1 MARARRPVGWMIAGV
16 LLWVLANA
24 VDRKTEVEIY
34 SDGGRV
40 HLEVAGT
47 SLSAP
52 IAVDRLTAIE
62 IRAADSVDPPG
73 GRRIVVS
80 AGGHDVISERLP
92 RRFRLTGGGPV
103 PVGDWELDDE
113 AVADTAWHTSVDV
126 AGDFTVR
133 ASFRGRFLS
142 DLNLI
147 LVGAPTF
154 SVAVRRG
161 LINNDCFIRDGDGA
175 TLAVTSIDP
184 TPAADIGAALAI
196 LLRAAMV
203 AALLIAVFTALDKE
217 AFLTP
222 APAASRRWRAAPLV
236 VVMALAAVL
245 SSGWVAYSVFEG
257 LPHTPDSLVYLM
269 QARWLLD
276 GSLSG
281 EVSAIQ
287 DYLPVPYTY
296 VVGNRWLAHYPPGW
310 PLLLAVGVAVGAP
323 WLVAP
328 LLGGLYILLL
338 YLTGRELD
346 GPVLGLGAATLGLI
360 SPMTRLIF
368 GSMLSHAAASTLLL
382 AALWLTLVA
391 RRHRGWKI
399 AALSGAAAGF
409 AFGIRPL
416 TAVAFLIPLGGM
428 LLLDLLVG
436 RYHAAARLR
445 LVGAGTAMLLAV
457 APSLL
462 ANRLITGSPFTLP
475 YSLAGGK
482 MYLASNIPFGLQN
495 LDALVVSTASAIYGW
510 GWDFVHGPLPLAL
523 ALAFACVPFM
533 LRRARPTDRLLAA
546 IVIVVIIA
554 HLGTRGHGLHGFGPR
569 YYFEIFAPLFLLTA
583 RGFHELARIGVDQR
597 RVVNQL
603 SALMAAGLFLTLN
616 LSAATVLPRRL
627 SLYRGYNRVDGSL
640 ERRIT
645 ERELERGLVVLPP
658 DHWQGLAM
666 AARMMDPEPDADLL
680 FIQAWPDDPA
690 IAKIAGDRHVY
701 LWRNEEL
708 VQVEYLLPNE
718 EEKDQF

>member
-1 MARARRPVGWMIAGV
+1 VAWARRPVSWMIAGV

-73 GRRIVVS
+73 GYRVVVS
-80 AGGHDVISERLP
+80 TGSHDVISERLP
-92 RRFRLTGGGPV
+92 RRFQLPGGNPV
-103 PVGDWELDDE
+103 PLGDWELDDD
-113 AVADTAWHTSVDV
+113 AVAGTVWRKSVDI
-126 AGDFTVR
+126 AGNFTVR

-147 LVGAPTF
+147 LVGTPTF

-175 TLAVTSIDP
+175 TLAATSIDP

-196 LLRAAMV
+196 VLRAAAV
-203 AALLIAVFTALDKE
+203 AALLIAVFTALGKGWL
-217 AFLTP
+217 LTP

-245 SSGWVAYSVFEG
+245 SSGWVAYSVLER
-257 LPHTPDSLVYLM
+257 LPHTPDSLVYLL

-287 DYLPVPYTY
+287 DHLQVPYTY
-296 VVGNRWLAHYPPGW
+296 VVENRWLAHYPPGW
-310 PLLLAVGVAVGAP
+310 PLLLAIGVAVGLP

-328 LLGGLYILLL
+328 LFGGLYILLL

-346 GPVLGLGAATLGLI
+346 GPILGLAAATLGLF

-382 AALWLTLVA
+382 AALWLTLVSC
-391 RRHRGWKI
+391 RNSGWQVS
-399 AALSGAAAGF
+399 ALAGAAAGL

-416 TAVAFLIPLGGM
+416 TAVAFVIPLGGV
-428 LLLDLLVG
+428 LLLDFVLG
-436 RYHAAARLR
+436 RDRAAARLR
-445 LVGAGTAMLLAV
+445 LVGAGTAMLIAV
-457 APSLL
+457 APSLI
-462 ANRLITGSPFTLP
+462 ANRLITGSPFALP

-482 MYLASNIPFGLQN
+482 MYFAANIPFGFQN

-510 GWDFVHGPLPLAL
+510 GWDFAHGPLPLAI

-583 RGFHELARIGVDQR
+583 RGFQELARIGVNQR
-597 RVVNQL
+597 RVVNQP
-603 SALMAAGLFLTLN
+603 SALIAVGLFLTLN
-616 LSAATVLPRRL
+616 LSAAAVLPRRL
-627 SLYRGYNRVDGSL
+627 SLYRGYNGVDGSL
-640 ERRIT
+640 VRQIATRA
-645 ERELERGLVVLPP
+645 LDRGLVVLPP
-658 DHWQGLAM
+658 DQWQGWAM
-666 AARMMDPEPDADLL
+666 AARMMAPEPGADLL

-690 IAKIAGDRHVY
+690 IAKIAGDRQVL
-701 LWRNEEL
+701 LWRDGRLVAAEE
-708 VQVEYLLPNE
+708 
-718 EEKDQF
+718 

>member
-1 MARARRPVGWMIAGV
+1 MQLRKSAIWMVAAI
-16 LLWVLANA
+16 LLWLTAGLL
-24 VDRKTEVEIY
+24 DRTTEVEIY

-40 HLEVAGT
+40 HIEVAGT

-52 IAVDRLTAIE
+52 IAVDRLTSIE

-73 GRRIVVS
+73 GRRIAVS

-92 RRFRLTGGGPV
+92 RRFRLPGGGPV

-113 AVADTAWHTSVDV
+113 AVADTVWRKSVDV

-147 LVGAPTF
+147 LVGTPTF

-196 LLRAAMV
+196 LLRASAV
-203 AALLIAVFTALDKE
+203 AALLIAVFTALDRGL
-217 AFLTP
+217 FLTP

-245 SSGWVAYSVFEG
+245 SSGWVAYSVLEG

-281 EVSAIQ
+281 HVSAIQ
-287 DYLPVPYTY
+287 EYLPVPYTY
-296 VVGNRWLAHYPPGW
+296 VVGDRWLAHYPPGW
-310 PLLLAVGVAVGAP
+310 VP

-346 GPVLGLGAATLGLI
+346 GPVLGLAAATLGLI

-391 RRHRGWKI
+391 RRSRGWWV
-399 AALSGAAAGF
+399 AALAGAAAGL

-416 TAVAFLIPLGGM
+416 TAVAFVTPLAGV
-428 LLLDLLVG
+428 LLLDLLIDRDRV
-436 RYHAAARLR
+436 AARLR
-445 LVGAGTAMLLAV
+445 LVGAGTAILIAV
-457 APSLL
+457 APSLI
-462 ANRLITGSPFTLP
+462 ANRLITGSPFALP

-523 ALAFACVPFM
+523 GLAFACVPFM

-546 IVIVVIIA
+546 IVIVVLIWP
-554 HLGTRGHGLHGFGPR
+554 T
-569 YYFEIFAPLFLLTA
+569 LLL
-583 RGFHELARIGVDQR
+583 RDLRPP
-597 RVVNQL
+597 L
-603 SALMAAGLFLTLN
+603 SAHRPWVPGVGADRN
-616 LSAATVLPRRL
+616 RPATGR
-627 SLYRGYNRVDGSL
+627 
-640 ERRIT
+640 
-645 ERELERGLVVLPP
+645 
-658 DHWQGLAM
+658 
-666 AARMMDPEPDADLL
+666 EPDLRRDCDRSVPGAESLSGGGS
-680 FIQAWPDDPA
+680 PPPA
-690 IAKIAGDRHVY
+690 IP
-701 LWRNEEL
+701 
-708 VQVEYLLPNE
+708 LPGL
-718 EEKDQF
+718 

>member
-1 MARARRPVGWMIAGV
+1 MIAGI

-73 GRRIVVS
+73 GRRIAVS
-80 AGGHDVISERLP
+80 AGGHDVLREQLP
-92 RRFRLTGGGPV
+92 RRFPLPGGSPV

-113 AVADTAWHTSVDV
+113 AVAGTVWQRSIDV
-126 AGDFTVR
+126 TGDFTVR

-142 DLNLI
+142 DLNLVLI
-147 LVGAPTF
+147 GTPTF

-161 LINNDCFIRDGDGA
+161 LINNDCFIRDGNGA
-175 TLAVTSIDP
+175 TLAATSIDP
-184 TPAADIGAALAI
+184 TPAADVGAVLATV
-196 LLRAAMV
+196 LRAAAV
-203 AALLIAVFTALDKE
+203 AALLIAVFTALDRGS
-217 AFLTP
+217 FLTP
-222 APAASRRWRAAPLV
+222 TPAASRRWRAAPMV

-245 SSGWVAYSVFEG
+245 SSGWVAYSVLEG

-281 EVSAIQ
+281 DVSAIQ
-287 DYLPVPYTY
+287 DYLRVPYTY

-338 YLTGRELD
+338 YLSGRELD
-346 GPVLGLGAATLGLI
+346 GPVLGLAAATLGLF

-368 GSMLSHAAASTLLL
+368 GSMLSHAAASILLL

-391 RRHRGWKI
+391 RRSSGWKVS
-399 AALSGAAAGF
+399 ALAGAAAGL

-416 TAVAFLIPLGGM
+416 TAVAFVTPLVGVV
-428 LLLDLLVG
+428 LLDLLFDRNRAV
-436 RYHAAARLR
+436 ARSR
-445 LVGAGTAMLLAV
+445 LVGAGTAMLIAV
-457 APSLL
+457 APSLI
-462 ANRLITGSPFTLP
+462 ANHLITGCPFDLP
-475 YSLAGGK
+475 YSLAGAK
-482 MYLASNIPFGLQN
+482 MYAASNIPFGLQN

-510 GWDFVHGPLPLAL
+510 GWDFVHGPPLLAL

-546 IVIVVIIA
+546 IVIVVMIA

-583 RGFHELARIGVDQR
+583 RGFQELARIGVDQR

-603 SALMAAGLFLTLN
+603 SALIAVGLFLTLN
-616 LSAATVLPRRL
+616 LSAAAVLPRRL

-640 ERRIT
+640 ERQIAKRA
-645 ERELERGLVVLPP
+645 LDRGLVVLPP
-658 DHWQGLAM
+658 DQWQGWAM
-666 AARMMDPEPDADLL
+666 AARMMAAKPGADLL
-680 FIQAWPDDPA
+680 FIQAEADDPA
-690 IAKIAGDRHVY
+690 IFEMAGDRQVL
-701 LWRNEEL
+701 LWRDGRLVAAEE
-708 VQVEYLLPNE
+708 
-718 EEKDQF
+718 

>member
-1 MARARRPVGWMIAGV
+1 MIAGV

-73 GRRIVVS
+73 GYRVVVS
-80 AGGHDVISERLP
+80 TGSHDVISERLP
-92 RRFRLTGGGPV
+92 RRFQLPGGNPV
-103 PVGDWELDDE
+103 PLGDWELDDG
-113 AVADTAWHTSVDV
+113 AVAGTVWRKSVDI

-147 LVGAPTF
+147 LVGTPTF

-175 TLAVTSIDP
+175 TLAATSIDP

-196 LLRAAMV
+196 VLRAAAV
-203 AALLIAVFTALDKE
+203 AALLIAVFTALGKGWL
-217 AFLTP
+217 LTP

-245 SSGWVAYSVFEG
+245 SSGWVAYSVLER
-257 LPHTPDSLVYLM
+257 LPHTPDSLVYLL

-287 DYLPVPYTY
+287 DHLQVPYTY
-296 VVGNRWLAHYPPGW
+296 VVENRWLAHYPPGW
-310 PLLLAVGVAVGAP
+310 PLLLAIGVAVGLP

-328 LLGGLYILLL
+328 LFGGLYILLL
-338 YLTGRELD
+338 FLTGRELD
-346 GPVLGLGAATLGLI
+346 GPILGLAAATLGLF

-382 AALWLTLVA
+382 AALWLTLVS
-391 RRHRGWKI
+391 RRNSGWQVS
-399 AALSGAAAGF
+399 ALAGAAAGL

-416 TAVAFLIPLGGM
+416 TAVAFVIPLGGV
-428 LLLDLLVG
+428 LLLDFVLG
-436 RYHAAARLR
+436 RDRAAARLR
-445 LVGAGTAMLLAV
+445 LVGAGTAMLIAV
-457 APSLL
+457 APSLI
-462 ANRLITGSPFTLP
+462 ANRLITGSPFALP

-482 MYLASNIPFGLQN
+482 MYFAANIPFGLQN

-583 RGFHELARIGVDQR
+583 RGFQELARIGVNQR
-597 RVVNQL
+597 RVVNQP
-603 SALMAAGLFLTLN
+603 SALIAVGLFLTLN
-616 LSAATVLPRRL
+616 LSAAAVLPRRL
-627 SLYRGYNRVDGSL
+627 SLYRGYNGVDGSL
-640 ERRIT
+640 VRQIATRA
-645 ERELERGLVVLPP
+645 LDRGLVVLPP
-658 DHWQGLAM
+658 DQWQGWAM
-666 AARMMDPEPDADLL
+666 AARMMAPEPGADLL

-690 IAKIAGDRHVY
+690 IAEIAGNRRVY
-701 LWRNEEL
+701 LWSDGKL
-708 VQVEYLLPNE
+708 VPVEQAVQTL
-718 EEKDQF
+718 DR

>member
-1 MARARRPVGWMIAGV
+1 VGWVVAAI
-16 LLWVLANA
+16 LLWILAGA
-24 VDRKTEVEIY
+24 VDRTTEVEIY
-34 SDGGRV
+34 SDAGRV
-40 HLEVAGT
+40 HLAVAGT

-52 IAVDRLTAIE
+52 IAVDRLTSIE
-62 IRAADSVDPPG
+62 IRAADSIDPPR
-73 GRRIVVS
+73 GRSITVS

-92 RRFRLTGGGPV
+92 RHFRLPDGGPV

-113 AVADTAWHTSVDV
+113 AVADTVWRKSVDV

-147 LVGAPTF
+147 LVGRPTF

-196 LLRAAMV
+196 LLRASAV
-203 AALLIAVFTALDKE
+203 AALLIAVFTALDKGL
-217 AFLTP
+217 FLTP
-222 APAASRRWRAAPLV
+222 AAAASRRWRAGPLV

-245 SSGWVAYSVFEG
+245 SSGWVAYSVLEG

-281 EVSAIQ
+281 HVSAIQ

-296 VVGNRWLAHYPPGW
+296 VVGDRWLAHYPPGW
-310 PLLLAVGVAVGAP
+310 PLLLAVGVAVGVP

-346 GPVLGLGAATLGLI
+346 GQVLGLAAATLGLI

-391 RRHRGWKI
+391 RRSRGWWV
-399 AALSGAAAGF
+399 AALAGAAAGL

-416 TAVAFLIPLGGM
+416 TAVAFVTPLVGV
-428 LLLDLLVG
+428 LLLDLLIDRDRV
-436 RYHAAARLR
+436 AARLR
-445 LVGAGTAMLLAV
+445 LVGAGTAMLIAV
-457 APSLL
+457 APSLI
-462 ANRLITGSPFTLP
+462 ANRLITGSPFALP

-523 ALAFACVPFM
+523 GLAFACVPFM

-583 RGFHELARIGVDQR
+583 RGFQELARIGIGR
-597 RVVNQL
+597 RRAENRISVVI
-603 SALMAAGLFLTLN
+603 AIGLFLVLN
-616 LSAATVLPRRL
+616 LSAAAVLPRRL
-627 SLYRGYNRVDGSL
+627 SLYGGYNGVDGSL
-640 ERRIT
+640 ERQIAK
-645 ERELERGLVVLPP
+645 RGLVVLPP
-658 DHWQGLAM
+658 DQWQGWAM
-666 AARMMDPEPDADLL
+666 AARMMEPDPDADLL

-690 IAKIAGDRHVY
+690 IFEIAGDRRVY

-708 VQVEYLLPNE
+708 VPVGRTLPNE
-718 EEKDQF
+718 EDKDQF